1 LPPAAQTSSEDP
13 PYFRRQAQSH
23 RTVVRGSVSTTRV
36 MEHRHGLPVD
46 IEVTEANG
54 FAERDAAL
62 TMLDRLPRRQRRT
75 LAADKP
81 YDVAEFMAGARCP
94 QGEHIGS
101 GRGLR
106 VGRSHRSHAVGAA
119 QAEWLVAHSH
129 NAPALTALPPH
140 TITTMF
146 SHRSSGG

>member
-62 TMLDRLPRRQRRT
+62 TMLDRLPRRQRRNSWPT
-75 LAADKP
+75 SPMTSPSSWPAHDA
-81 YDVAEFMAGARCP
+81 
-94 QGEHIGS
+94 
-101 GRGLR
+101 LR
-106 VGRSHRSHAVGAA
+106 VSILGADVDFGLGEVIAATRSGQLKPNGWWPIR
-119 QAEWLVAHSH
+119 
-129 NAPALTALPPH
+129 
-140 TITTMF
+140 TT
-146 SHRSSGG
+146 RPR